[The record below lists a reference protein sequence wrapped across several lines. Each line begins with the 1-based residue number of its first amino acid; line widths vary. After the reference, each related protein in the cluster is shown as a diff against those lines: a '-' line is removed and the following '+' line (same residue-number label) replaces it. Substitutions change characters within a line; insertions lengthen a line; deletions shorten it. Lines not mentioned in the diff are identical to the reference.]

1 MKGTVRCDLL
11 VIGAGP
17 AGATAARAA
26 AREGL
31 KVLVI
36 DKKVAIGEP
45 VQCAGYVP
53 KFLRKEVSFDK
64 DCIIQ
69 EVNRMKTYLPNGD
82 RIETDAP
89 GYILDRRL
97 FDRDLASAAG
107 EAGADISLETVA
119 LSLWRDIVL
128 AKRKG
133 EKIEIEARVIIG
145 ADGPKST
152 VGQWINQVNSEFI
165 SAVQVEVPLNEKMDC
180 TEVYF
185 DLEFT
190 GGYGWLF
197 PRGRKANVGVGVN
210 IRSGR
215 KPMDALRFLLGKL
228 EAEGRVGIERE
239 LCLTKGLIPVN
250 GYLGKTHARNML
262 LVGDAG
268 GQANPM
274 TGAGIFSAVC
284 CGRMAGSIAAGAI
297 KRGNPTDLK
306 EYEVQW
312 HELFEDSL
320 RRAQERRKFLD
331 SNWNEREFELAL
343 RKTWMSF
350 G

>member
-1 MKGTVRCDLL
+1 MKGTVRYDLL

-17 AGATAARAA
+17 AGTTAARAA

-36 DKKVAIGEP
+36 DKKAAIGEP

-53 KFLRKEVSFDK
+53 KFIGKEVSFDK
-64 DCIIQ
+64 GCIIQ
-69 EVNRMKTYLPNGD
+69 EVDRMKTYLPSGD
-82 RIETDAP
+82 RVEMGAP
-89 GYILDRRL
+89 GYMLDRRL
-97 FDRDLASAAG
+97 FDRDLAFAAA
-107 EAGADISLETVA
+107 EAGADIYLGTVA
-119 LSLWRDIVL
+119 LSQRGNVVL

-133 EKIEIEARVIIG
+133 EKIEIGARVIIG

-152 VGQWINQVNSEFI
+152 VGQWINQVNFEFI
-165 SAVQVEVPLNEKMDC
+165 SAVQVEVPLNEEIDR

-185 DLEFT
+185 NLEFT

-197 PRGRKANVGVGVN
+197 PRVRKANVGVGLN

-215 KPMDALRFLLGKL
+215 RPMDGLRSLLGKL
-228 EAEGRVGIERE
+228 EAEGRIEIDKE
-239 LCLTKGLIPVN
+239 LCFTRGLIPVN
-250 GYLGKTHARNML
+250 GYLAKTRVKNML

-297 KRGNPTDLK
+297 KRGKPTELG

-312 HELFEDSL
+312 RELLVDSL
-320 RRAQERRKFLD
+320 RRAQEKRKYLD
-331 SNWNEREFELAL
+331 SHWNERELELAL
-343 RKTWMSF
+343 RNTWIAF

>member
-1 MKGTVRCDLL
+1 
-11 VIGAGP
+11 
-17 AGATAARAA
+17 
-26 AREGL
+26 
-31 KVLVI
+31 VI
-36 DKKVAIGEP
+36 DKRGAVGEP

-53 KFLRKEVSFDK
+53 KFIRKEVSFDK
-64 DCIIQ
+64 GCVIQ
-69 EVNRMKTYLPNGD
+69 EVDRMKTCLPSGD
-82 RIETDAP
+82 RVEMGAP
-89 GYILDRRL
+89 GYMLDRRL
-97 FDRDLASAAG
+97 FDRDLASAAV
-107 EAGADISLETVA
+107 EVGADISLETVA
-119 LSLWRDIVL
+119 LSLWGGVVL

-133 EKIEIEARVIIG
+133 EKIEIGARVIIG

-165 SAVQVEVPLNEKMDC
+165 SAVQVEITLNERMDC

-215 KPMDALRFLLGKL
+215 RPMDALRSLLGKL
-228 EAEGRVGIERE
+228 EAEGRVEIDKE
-239 LCLTKGLIPVN
+239 LCFIRGLIPVN
-250 GYLGKTHARNML
+250 GDLRKTHLKNML

-297 KRGNPTDLK
+297 KRGKPTELG

-312 HELFEDSL
+312 HELFGDSL
-320 RRAQERRKFLD
+320 RRAQEKRKYLD
-331 SNWNEREFELAL
+331 SHWNEGEFELAL
-343 RKTWMSF
+343 RKTWMAF